1 MLDYQNGAFFKLDLG
16 FTPSPS
22 GGGLCLLQEEEVHD
36 VFVVLAGYTP
46 SLDAPGRKEATALV
60 TVVGL
65 IQSVFGYPNE
75 EAFWLDSRGGPG
87 HGFYELA
94 GSRWHSNVLEYNQ
107 RTYGSRHSSWQV
119 VGTRESPRHF
129 FVGSKDVSAQFLAHG
144 VRVESF
150 TDRPYRSVR
159 DEALR
164 RADDWQS
171 WRHGEGRPAD
181 RDAERV
187 ASYPD
192 NLAQPWQHFGP
203 GRSRPSS
210 RQLGE

>member
-1 MLDYQNGAFFKLDLG
+1 MLDYETGAFCKLDMG

-22 GGGLCLLQEEEVHD
+22 GGSLCLLQQEEVHD
-36 VFVVLAGYTP
+36 VFVLLADYTP
-46 SLDAPGRKEATALV
+46 SLDAPDRKQATALV

-65 IQSVFGYPNE
+65 TQSVFGYPNE
-75 EAFWLDSRGGPG
+75 EAFWFDSRGDPG
-87 HGFYELA
+87 HGFYELT
-94 GSRWHSNVLEYNQ
+94 GSRWHSNVVAYNQ

-119 VGTRESPRHF
+119 EETGELPRHF
-129 FVGSKDVSAQFLAHG
+129 FVGSKDVSAQFLAQG
-144 VRVESF
+144 LRVESF

-164 RADDWQS
+164 RVDDWLN

-187 ASYPD
+187 ASYPH
-192 NLAQPWQHFGP
+192 NLAQP
-203 GRSRPSS
+203 
-210 RQLGE
+210 